1 MNSTLIICLVIS
13 VLTMISYVWGKIPMG
28 LTSLLSMAAFI
39 LTGCLKPATALTYV
53 GNANGIMIIAMFV
66 VAAGFTR
73 TQFVKKCAASVNK
86 IARGSLMMVMLGYVL
101 VTSLLAQFIQSSVI
115 VFGIMAPMMIAT
127 CEELKISPSKTLF
140 PLSIVSIATISAL
153 PLGSGATQ
161 AAELNGYL
169 EANAYTE
176 FVVGL
181 TDPMKARL
189 PMLIAVMIYCIFFAT
204 KFAPDKPIVETTEMK
219 TRQDNKTALPPFQEK
234 AGYIIF
240 IATTLALIFQRQLR
254 VETWVICLTGALAM
268 VLFGVLSEKE
278 AVASINWPMA
288 FLLVGSFAMGGA
300 LTETGAGEVVGNA
313 LAKMANT
320 ISNPYLIGLVFFIVP
335 FLLTQV
341 MMNRTVM
348 IIFIPIAILACKS
361 MGANPIGIMILVQS
375 ACLSSF
381 MTPMATPAVP
391 MCMAMGGY
399 DLKSLIKQS
408 ILPAVILCI
417 VSVAWIMTV
426 FPLFP

>member
-1 MNSTLIICLVIS
+1 
-13 VLTMISYVWGKIPMG
+13 MG
-28 LTSLLSMAAFI
+28 LTALLSMAAFI
-39 LTGCLKPATALTYV
+39 ITGCLDAKTALGYF
-53 GNANGIMIIAMFV
+53 GNSNGVMIVAMFV

-73 TQFVKKCAASVNK
+73 TQFVKKCAASVNR
-86 IARGSLMMVMLGYVL
+86 IAKGSLTMVMFGYVV
-101 VTSLLAQFIQSSVI
+101 VTALLAQFIQSSVI

-127 CEELKISPSKTLF
+127 CEELHISPSKTLF

-161 AAELNGYL
+161 FAELNGYL
-169 EANAYTE
+169 EANDYTTYT
-176 FVVGL
+176 VAL

-204 KFAPDKPIVETTEMK
+204 KFAPDAPVVKTTALEA
-219 TRQDNKTALPPFQEK
+219 RQDNKEALSPFKER

-240 IATTLALIFQRQLR
+240 ILTTLALIFQAQLKID
-254 VETWVICLTGALAM
+254 TWVICLTGAVAM

-278 AVASINWPMA
+278 AIGSINWSMA
-288 FLLVGSFAMGGA
+288 FLIVGSFSMGGA
-300 LTETGAGEVVGNA
+300 LTETGAGEVIGGV
-313 LAKMANT
+313 LAGFANR
-320 ISNPYLIGLVFFIVP
+320 INNPYIIGFVFFIVP

-348 IIFIPIAILACKS
+348 IIFIPIAILACKA
-361 MGANPIGIMILVQS
+361 MGANPVGIIILVQS

-391 MCMAMGGY
+391 MCMASGGY
-399 DLKSLIKQS
+399 DLTSLIKQS
-408 ILPAVILCI
+408 ILPAAILCI
-417 VSVAWIMTV
+417 VSVVWIMTV
-426 FPLFP
+426 FPMF

>member
-1 MNSTLIICLVIS
+1 MSTLTICIIIS
-13 VLTMISYVWGKIPMG
+13 VLTMVSYIVGKLPMG
-28 LTSLLSMAAFI
+28 LTALLSMCAFI
-39 LTGCLKPATALTYV
+39 LTGCLDPKTALGYI
-53 GNANGIMIIAMFV
+53 GNANGVMIVAMFV

-73 TQFVKKCAASVNK
+73 TQFVKKAASSVNK
-86 IARGSLMMVMLGYVL
+86 IAKGSLTMVMLGYIL
-101 VTSLLAQFIQSSVI
+101 VAALLAQFIQSSVI

-127 CEELKISPSKTLF
+127 CEDMKISPSKTLF
-140 PLSIVSIATISAL
+140 PLAIVSIATVSAL

-169 EANAYTE
+169 EANAYTD
-176 FVVGL
+176 FVVSM

-189 PMLIAVMIYCIFFAT
+189 PMLIAVMVYCIFFAT
-204 KFAPDKPIVETTEMK
+204 KIAPNAPVVQTSEMK
-219 TRQDNKTALPPFQEK
+219 TRQDNREPLSPFKER

-240 IATTLALIFQRQLR
+240 ILTTIALIFQRQLG
-254 VETWVICLTGALAM
+254 VETWVICVTGAVAM
-268 VLFGVLSEKE
+268 VAFGVLTEKE
-278 AVASINWPMA
+278 AIASINWPMA

-300 LTETGAGEVVGNA
+300 LTQTGAGELVGNA
-313 LAKMANT
+313 LANLANT
-320 ISNPYLIGLVFFIVP
+320 LNNRYLIGFVFFIVP

-381 MTPMATPAVP
+381 ATPMATPAVP
-391 MCMAMGGY
+391 MCMASGGY

-408 ILPAVILCI
+408 VIPGIILCV
-417 VSVAWIMTV
+417 VSVFWIMTV
-426 FPLFP
+426 YPLF

>member
-1 MNSTLIICLVIS
+1 
-13 VLTMISYVWGKIPMG
+13 
-28 LTSLLSMAAFI
+28 
-39 LTGCLKPATALTYV
+39 
-53 GNANGIMIIAMFV
+53 
-66 VAAGFTR
+66 
-73 TQFVKKCAASVNK
+73 
-86 IARGSLMMVMLGYVL
+86 
-101 VTSLLAQFIQSSVI
+101 
-115 VFGIMAPMMIAT
+115 MMIAT
-127 CEELKISPSKTLF
+127 CEDMKISPSKTLF
-140 PLSIVSIATISAL
+140 PLAIVCIATISAL

-169 EANAYTE
+169 EANAYTDY
-176 FVVGL
+176 VVAM

-189 PMLIAVMIYCIFFAT
+189 PMLIAVMIYCIFVAPR
-204 KFAPDKPIVETTEMK
+204 FAPNAPVVETSEMQSREDK
-219 TRQDNKTALPPFQEK
+219 REALPPFKER

-240 IATTLALIFQRQLR
+240 ILTTIALIFQRQIGID
-254 VETWVICLTGALAM
+254 TWVICVVGAVAM
-268 VLFGVLSEKE
+268 VAFGVLTEKE

-300 LTETGAGEVVGNA
+300 LTQTGAGEVVGNA
-313 LAKMANT
+313 LAAMANT
-320 ISNPYLIGLVFFIVP
+320 LNNRYLIGFVFFIVP

-348 IIFIPIAILACKS
+348 IVFIPIAILACKS

-391 MCMAMGGY
+391 MCMAAGGY

-408 ILPAVILCI
+408 VIPGIILCA
-417 VSVAWIMTV
+417 VSVFWIMSV
-426 FPLFP
+426 FPLYG

>member
-1 MNSTLIICLVIS
+1 MTSLTICLIIC
-13 VLTMISYVWGKIPMG
+13 VLTMISYVWGKLPMG
-28 LTSLLSMAAFI
+28 LTALTSMAAFI
-39 LTGCLKPATALTYV
+39 LTGCLDPKTALGYF
-53 GNANGIMIIAMFV
+53 GNSNGVMIVAMFV

-73 TQFVKKCAASVNK
+73 TQFVKKAAASVNK
-86 IARGSLMMVMLGYVL
+86 IAHGSLTMVMLGYVL
-101 VTSLLAQFIQSSVI
+101 VTALLAQFIQSSVI

-127 CEELKISPSKTLF
+127 CDELKISPSKTLF
-140 PLSIVSIATISAL
+140 PLSIVSISTISAL

-169 EANAYTE
+169 EANAYPD
-176 FVVGL
+176 FGVAI

-204 KFAPDKPIVETTEMK
+204 KFAPDAPVVQTSEMK
-219 TRQDNKTALPPFQEK
+219 TRRDDKAALPAFQER

-240 IATTLALIFQRQLR
+240 ILTTLALIFQRQIK
-254 VETWVICLTGALAM
+254 VDTWVICLTGAVAM
-268 VLFGVLSEKE
+268 VLFGVLTEKE
-278 AVASINWPMA
+278 AIGSINWSMA
-288 FLLVGSFAMGGA
+288 FLIVGSFAMGGA
-300 LTETGAGEVVGNA
+300 LTETGAGEVVGGV
-313 LAKMANT
+313 LADFANS
-320 ISNPYLIGLVFFIVP
+320 INNPYIIGFIFFIVP

-348 IIFIPIAILACKS
+348 IIFIPIAILACKA
-361 MGANPIGIMILVQS
+361 MGANPIGIIILVQS

-391 MCMAMGGY
+391 MCMASGGY

-408 ILPAVILCI
+408 IIPATILCV
-417 VSVAWIMTV
+417 VSAGWIMTV
-426 FPLFP
+426 FPMF

>member
-1 MNSTLIICLVIS
+1 MNTLTICIIICI
-13 VLTMISYVWGKIPMG
+13 LTMISYIVGKIPMG
-28 LTSLLSMAAFI
+28 LTALLSMAAFM
-39 LTGCLKPATALTYV
+39 LTGCLKPATALTYI
-53 GNANGIMIIAMFV
+53 GNANGVMIVAMFV

-73 TQFVKKCAASVNK
+73 TQFVKKCAASVNS
-86 IARGSLMMVMLGYVL
+86 IAKGSLIKVMLGYVL
-101 VTSLLAQFIQSSVI
+101 VAALLAQFIQSSVI

-127 CEELKISPSKTLF
+127 CEEMHISPSKTLF
-140 PLSIVSIATISAL
+140 PLSIVCISTISAL

-169 EANAYTE
+169 EANAYTD

-189 PMLIAVMIYCIFFAT
+189 PMLLAVMLYCIFFAA
-204 KFAPDKPIVETTEMK
+204 KFAPDAPVIQTSEMK
-219 TRQDNKTALPPFQEK
+219 TRQDNREPLSPFKER
-234 AGYIIF
+234 AGYIVF
-240 IATTLALIFQRQLR
+240 ILTTLALIFQRQLGID
-254 VETWVICLTGALAM
+254 TWVICLTGAVAM
-268 VLFGVLSEKE
+268 VAFGVLSEKE
-278 AVASINWPMA
+278 AIASINWPMA

-300 LTETGAGEVVGNA
+300 LTETGAGELVGDA
-313 LAKMANT
+313 LAAFANT
-320 ISNPYLIGLVFFIVP
+320 LNNRYLIGFIFFIVP
-335 FLLTQV
+335 FLLTQI

-381 MTPMATPAVP
+381 ATPMATPAVP
-391 MCMAMGGY
+391 MCMASGGY

-408 ILPAVILCI
+408 VIPAIILCV
-417 VSVAWIMTV
+417 VSVFWIMTV
-426 FPLFP
+426 FPLY

>member
-1 MNSTLIICLVIS
+1 MA
-13 VLTMISYVWGKIPMG
+13 SYVWGKIPMG
-28 LTSLLSMAAFI
+28 LTAMLSMVAFV
-39 LTGCLKPATALTYV
+39 LTGCLSPKTALEYF
-53 GNANGIMIIAMFV
+53 GNTNGIMIVAMFV

-73 TQFVKKCAASVNK
+73 TQFVKKCAASVNH
-86 IARGSLMMVMLGYVL
+86 IAKGSLMKVMLGYVL
-101 VTSLLAQFIQSSVI
+101 VTALLAQFIQSSVI
-115 VFGIMAPMMIAT
+115 VFGIMAPMMIAS
-127 CEELKISPSKTLF
+127 CEELKINPSKTLF
-140 PLSIVSIATISAL
+140 PLCIVSISTISAL

-169 EANAYTE
+169 EANSYTT
-176 FVVGL
+176 FTVAL

-204 KFAPDKPIVETTEMK
+204 KFSPEAPVVQVATLETRK
-219 TRQDNKTALPPFQEK
+219 DNKEALPPFQER

-240 IATTLALIFQRQLR
+240 TLTTVALILQRQLKI
-254 VETWVICLTGALAM
+254 ETWVICLTGALAM

-288 FLLVGSFAMGGA
+288 FLFVGALSMGGA
-300 LTETGAGEVVGNA
+300 LTETGAGEVIGGI
-313 LAKMANT
+313 LAQFANR
-320 ISNPYLIGLVFFIVP
+320 INNPYIIGFVFFIVP

-348 IIFIPIAILACKS
+348 IIFIPIAILACKA
-361 MGANPIGIMILVQS
+361 MNANPVGIIILVQS

-391 MCMAMGGY
+391 MCMASGGY
-399 DLKSLIKQS
+399 DLKSLIQQS
-408 ILPAVILCI
+408 LIPATILCI
-417 VSVAWIMTV
+417 VSVSWIMTV
-426 FPLFP
+426 FPMY

>member
-1 MNSTLIICLVIS
+1 MTSLTICLIIC
-13 VLTMISYVWGKIPMG
+13 VLTMISYVWGKLPMG
-28 LTSLLSMAAFI
+28 LTALTSMAAFI
-39 LTGCLKPATALTYV
+39 LTGCLDPKTALGYF
-53 GNANGIMIIAMFV
+53 GNSNGVMIVAMFV

-73 TQFVKKCAASVNK
+73 TQFVKKAAASVNK
-86 IARGSLMMVMLGYVL
+86 IAHGSLTMVMLGYVL
-101 VTSLLAQFIQSSVI
+101 VTALLAQFIQSSVI

-127 CEELKISPSKTLF
+127 CDELKISPSKTLF
-140 PLSIVSIATISAL
+140 PMSIVSISTISAL

-169 EANAYTE
+169 EANAYTD
-176 FVVGL
+176 FVVAI

-204 KFAPDKPIVETTEMK
+204 KFAPDAPVVQTSEMK
-219 TRQDNKTALPPFQEK
+219 TRRDDKAALPAFQER

-240 IATTLALIFQRQLR
+240 ILTTLALIFQRQIK
-254 VETWVICLTGALAM
+254 VDTWVICLTGAVAM
-268 VLFGVLSEKE
+268 VLFGVLTEKE
-278 AVASINWPMA
+278 AIGSINWSMA
-288 FLLVGSFAMGGA
+288 FLIVGSFAMGGA
-300 LTETGAGEVVGNA
+300 LTETGAGEVVGGV
-313 LAKMANT
+313 LADFANS
-320 ISNPYLIGLVFFIVP
+320 INNPYIIGFIFFIVP

-348 IIFIPIAILACKS
+348 IIFIPIAILACKA
-361 MGANPIGIMILVQS
+361 MGANPIGIIILVQS

-391 MCMAMGGY
+391 MCMASGGY

-408 ILPAVILCI
+408 IIPATILCV
-417 VSVAWIMTV
+417 VSAGWIMTV
-426 FPLFP
+426 FPMF

>member
-1 MNSTLIICLVIS
+1 MTSLTICLIIC
-13 VLTMISYVWGKIPMG
+13 VLTMISYVWGKLPMG
-28 LTSLLSMAAFI
+28 LTALTSMAAFI
-39 LTGCLKPATALTYV
+39 LTGCLDPKTALGYF
-53 GNANGIMIIAMFV
+53 GNSNGVMIVAMFV

-73 TQFVKKCAASVNK
+73 TQFVKKAAASVNK
-86 IARGSLMMVMLGYVL
+86 IAHGSLTMVMLGYVL
-101 VTSLLAQFIQSSVI
+101 VTALLAQFIQSSVI

-127 CEELKISPSKTLF
+127 CDELKISPSKTLF
-140 PLSIVSIATISAL
+140 PLSIVSISTISAL

-169 EANAYTE
+169 EANAYTD
-176 FVVGL
+176 FVVAI

-204 KFAPDKPIVETTEMK
+204 KFAPDAPVVQTSEMK
-219 TRQDNKTALPPFQEK
+219 TRRDDKAALPAFQER

-240 IATTLALIFQRQLR
+240 ILTTLALIFQRQIK
-254 VETWVICLTGALAM
+254 VDTWVICLTGAVAM
-268 VLFGVLSEKE
+268 VLFGVLTEKE
-278 AVASINWPMA
+278 AIGSINWSMA
-288 FLLVGSFAMGGA
+288 FLIVGSFAMGGA
-300 LTETGAGEVVGNA
+300 RTETGAGEVVGGV
-313 LAKMANT
+313 LADFANS
-320 ISNPYLIGLVFFIVP
+320 INNPYIIGFIFFIVP

-348 IIFIPIAILACKS
+348 IIFIPIAILACKA
-361 MGANPIGIMILVQS
+361 MGANPIGIIILVQS

-391 MCMAMGGY
+391 MCMASGGY

-408 ILPAVILCI
+408 IIPATILCV
-417 VSVAWIMTV
+417 VSAGWIMTV
-426 FPLFP
+426 FPMF